1 MEIESMPNSRSLTYL
16 SEENYDLVITP
27 YQMYGRNILNL
38 NQSKLDLV
46 IVVTVKDVQNCAK
59 YIRTVLQPFWNCF
72 YAEYTTAL
80 CERNSY
86 IKMKSKGQCVLT
98 KSDVVIIKED
108 KLFPDYYRKKVKL
121 KTFIRK
127 GWAQQRYIT
136 QIIHI

>member
-1 MEIESMPNSRSLTYL
+1 MEIESMPNSRPLTYL

-27 YQMYGRNILNL
+27 YMYGRNILNL

-46 IVVTVKDVQNCAK
+46 IVVIVKDVQNCAK

>member
-1 MEIESMPNSRSLTYL
+1 MEIESMPNSRPLTYL

-27 YQMYGRNILNL
+27 YHMYGRNILNL

-86 IKMKSKGQCVLT
+86 IKMKSKGQFVLT

-108 KLFPDYYRKKVKL
+108 KLVPRL
-121 KTFIRK
+121 L
-127 GWAQQRYIT
+127 
-136 QIIHI
+136 